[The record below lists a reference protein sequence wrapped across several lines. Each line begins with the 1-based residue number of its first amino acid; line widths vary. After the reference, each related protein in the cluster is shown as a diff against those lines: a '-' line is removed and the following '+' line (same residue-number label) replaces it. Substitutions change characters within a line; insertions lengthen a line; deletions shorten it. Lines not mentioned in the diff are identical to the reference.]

1 MLTLMDVR
9 NVAQKA
15 AARQLSAV
23 RSDNAHYPDAPLLSQ
38 FKSEFWPGYEHAA
51 HQQLIDDKLAQ
62 VAQYIRTDGRE
73 GNGRLMIFM
82 PPRHGKTL
90 TASRLFPAWLI
101 GQMPDL
107 RIIMASYGAKLAT
120 RNSRFIR
127 NAIGT
132 QRYQNLFPNVRLSD
146 DTAAANEWDIA
157 DHNGGMMAVGVG
169 SGITGHGAK
178 LIIVDDPV
186 KSRAEAESE
195 TYRQR
200 CKDWYT
206 DDLLTRLE
214 EPGGAIVIMQTRWHQ
229 DDLSGWLLREDES
242 AEWDVLSLPALA
254 GDDDQLGRQPGEA
267 LWPKHYPVEKLQK
280 RQRDIG
286 DYSFAALYQQSP
298 VPSQGGLFK
307 REKFN
312 IIDTP
317 PADIAHRAWFWDLA
331 LSEKTTADYTVG
343 VLMGITG
350 TRKLVVLDVQRIQ
363 IEWDELTPW
372 MAGKLVAEG
381 PRANVGIEAA
391 YFQTRA
397 VKKLLERPELHG
409 YSIRGIKPD
418 ADKFTRALPFAAR
431 VGEGMVSLLRRAW
444 TEPLIEEL
452 CSFPYGTNDDQV
464 DGCSGA
470 YLMLDTMQG
479 RQSTVRGYFTE
490 PQDKERLPY

>member
-1 MLTLMDVR
+1 MLTMADVR
-9 NVAQKA
+9 EVAQRA
-15 AARQLSAV
+15 AERQLSKNKDDKLTYLNLPV
-23 RSDNAHYPDAPLLSQ
+23 IDLSR

-51 HQQLIDDKLAQ
+51 HQVAIDEKLKQ
-62 VAQYIRTDGRE
+62 VAAYIRSDGRE
-73 GNGRLMIFM
+73 GIGRLMIFM

-90 TASRLFPAWLI
+90 TASRLFPAWLV

-132 QRYQNLFPNVRLSD
+132 ERYQGFYPGVRLSD

-157 DHNGGMMAVGVG
+157 EHGGGMMAVGVG

-229 DDLSGWLLREDES
+229 DDLSGWLLREDDEQ
-242 AEWDVLSLPALA
+242 EWDVLCLPAIA
-254 GDDDQLGRQPGEA
+254 DKDDQIGREVGAA
-267 LWPKHYPVEKLQK
+267 LWPARYPLDKLTK

-312 IIDTP
+312 IIDVP
-317 PADIAHRAWFWDLA
+317 PADIVRTVRFWDLA
-331 LSEKTTADYTVG
+331 MSERTSADYTCG
-343 VLMGITG
+343 GLMGITVKG
-350 TRKLVVLDVQRIQ
+350 RLVILDVVREQLD
-363 IEWDELTPW
+363 WDFVEPKI
-372 MAGKLVAEG
+372 AGQTLLDERKVQ
-381 PRANVGIEAA
+381 VGVETAF
-391 YFQTRA
+391 YQTRA
-397 VKKLLERPELHG
+397 VKKLLARPELHG
-409 YSIRGIKPD
+409 FSIQGIRPD
-418 ADKFTRALPFAAR
+418 TDKFTRALPFAAR
-431 VGEGMVSLLRRAW
+431 VGEGMVDVLRRSW
-444 TEPLIEEL
+444 TEPLVEEL
-452 CSFPYGTNDDQV
+452 CSFPYGVNDDQV
-464 DGCSGA
+464 DMCSGA
-470 YLMLDTMQG
+470 YLMLEAMKPIKATTG
-479 RQSTVRGYFTE
+479 RYA
-490 PQDKERLPY
+490 